1 MRVPSLSG
9 PNLFSYKKKEGGICC
24 FTALDACKVC
34 TRTCIFCTCE
44 IGSSAQPM
52 RMVMILQVLLSE
64 HKFCCGFLVN
74 AFRVTCGPGPH
85 IMCARS
91 KPVFH
96 RGDSSGSNLFR
107 QTPKRGSW
115 SRDLFPN
122 YELLDLA
129 TMALPIMVDTAVRTD
144 CLARQ
149 GSYFH
154 LKGTVKACQNSGGK
168 VFRKQLLRS
177 FF

>member
-1 MRVPSLSG
+1 MKP
-9 PNLFSYKKKEGGICC
+9 Y
-24 FTALDACKVC
+24 AA
-34 TRTCIFCTCE
+34 RT
-44 IGSSAQPM
+44 
-52 RMVMILQVLLSE
+52 QVLLWVPGKYISRD
-64 HKFCCGFLVN
+64 LWT
-74 AFRVTCGPGPH
+74 RGPH
-85 IMCARS
+85 MTSARS
-91 KPVFH
+91 KPVFLQ
-96 RGDSSGSNLFR
+96 GDSSGSNLF
-107 QTPKRGSW
+107 QPTPKRGSW

>member
-1 MRVPSLSG
+1 
-9 PNLFSYKKKEGGICC
+9 
-24 FTALDACKVC
+24 
-34 TRTCIFCTCE
+34 
-44 IGSSAQPM
+44 
-52 RMVMILQVLLSE
+52 MILQVLLSE

-177 FF
+177 FFKKNISWFHLQCMWHSFMRHLLKMRGTWYGANRKSIVLARGWVQPCRAAC

>member
-1 MRVPSLSG
+1 
-9 PNLFSYKKKEGGICC
+9 
-24 FTALDACKVC
+24 
-34 TRTCIFCTCE
+34 
-44 IGSSAQPM
+44 M